1 MFVTKRHSPVFVC
14 ASSALGER
22 RHRVV
27 DILYRG
33 NTQSAIVLRYR
44 NQVYAYI
51 NQCVHMPK
59 PLDCER
65 DAVFDPDSGL
75 LRCSMH
81 GILYDPRTGISV
93 STLCEG
99 ASLQALR
106 IVDDGRT
113 IVICDKRVAVA

>member
-1 MFVTKRHSPVFVC
+1 VPKRKAAVFVC
-14 ASSALGER
+14 ASSALAEH

-27 DILYRG
+27 ELLYRG
-33 NTQSAIVLRYR
+33 DSQTAIVLRYQNR
-44 NQVYAYI
+44 VYAYI

-59 PLDCER
+59 RLDCER
-65 DAVFDPDSGL
+65 NAVFDPDSGL

-81 GILYDPRTGISV
+81 GIQYDPRTGIAV
-93 STLCEG
+93 SSLCEG

-113 IVICDKRVAVA
+113 IVITDKRVAVP